1 MVAMSGFYSYGML
14 HCVAL
19 LTDFSIWEEP
29 SAFAFKG
36 VGGLLY
42 NLVFLYDMTFLQNV
56 RTC

>member
-36 VGGLLY
+36 V
-42 NLVFLYDMTFLQNV
+42 DSSTIWCSCMT
-56 RTC
+56 